1 MMLANPEQISRASRM
16 WGWLLMLSA
25 IVLSPFYFYPSGL
38 PQPGHVLML
47 IASIALIFLN
57 RDYCIKMARN
67 NLPGVLF
74 LLLVL
79 VINAAYGVYYQDKGF
94 AVATVYWGYGYLL
107 LLGVMVVA
115 RDSWLSIWIA
125 RFIFFQLI
133 FIVIS
138 YLVGWGNYLFWPR
151 YQYFFNGPN
160 QLAYFAICLFLVYLA
175 VTEVKTTYV
184 LFLSYFS
191 MIFIVVTTGGRSAY
205 LALAPIV
212 LLLLWMNRKRYI
224 KSFIIIAIAGLTSL
238 IFEPLCLPNF
248 KPIENGNQFVGCRSA
263 VGNNFKKSQPI
274 DVETRSIASVTFERI
289 NELSTKEKIEDHKSV
304 RIQLLVRGYTR
315 FVEAPQYIFYG
326 AGQGRDDRF
335 GDYDGF
341 VFEIHSSLAAVIFYY
356 GILGLVLFLAFI
368 WKLFPI
374 KHNLLFLSPLF
385 VYGLFTY
392 GLRAPYFWIALGF
405 LALMPAVLTRTPDRL
420 ND

>member
-1 MMLANPEQISRASRM
+1 MNLMNTEPIGRASRM

-79 VINAAYGVYYQDKGF
+79 VINATYGVYYQDKGF

-115 RDSWLSIWIA
+115 RDSWLSVWIA
-125 RFIFFQLI
+125 RFIIFKLI
-133 FIVIS
+133 LIVVS

-175 VTEVKTTYV
+175 VTEVKTTYM
-184 LFLSYFS
+184 LFLSFFT
-191 MIFIVVTTGGRSAY
+191 MIFIVITTGGRSAY

-212 LLLLWMNRKRYI
+212 LLLLWMNRKNYI
-224 KSFIIIAIAGLTSL
+224 KSFLLIVIAGLTSL

-248 KPIENGNQFVGCRSA
+248 KPSENGNQFVGCRSEVKNTVA
-263 VGNNFKKSQPI
+263 LAQPSGA
-274 DVETRSIASVTFERI
+274 ETRSIASVTFERI
-289 NELSTKEKIEDHKSV
+289 NELSTKEKIDDQKSV
-304 RIQLLVRGYTR
+304 GIQLFLRGYTR
-315 FVEAPQYIFYG
+315 FFEEPKYIFYG
-326 AGQGRDDRF
+326 AGQGKDDRF
-335 GDYDGF
+335 GDYHGF
-341 VFEIHSSLAAVIFYY
+341 VFEMHSSLAAVLFYY
-356 GILGLVLFLAFI
+356 GILGLMLFLAFI

-374 KHNLLFLSPLF
+374 KYNLLFLSPLF

-405 LALMPAVLTRTPDRL
+405 LALMPAVLSPNPDRL